1 MTVISF
7 FLTVFSYKFGVL
19 IIKNRT
25 VMNFTQTHTEINSVA
40 KHRQQSIRIMDAKK
54 AIYVIVVTF
63 LFSTLSISAQVTPP
77 KPPSPPTVKSKGTSY
92 SISID
97 NDDDKTH
104 NSSVSISISDDS
116 YKFKA
121 SYHKSKNDGVKAML
135 LDQLGK
141 GHLKVDGN
149 TYLWSNSQ
157 NGDAIFECK
166 LTKGHLRM
174 YVDTEIASK
183 GFIDKINALGNNL
196 KYYISGTSK
205 EKEDAKKVERAKRDM
220 ERAQR
225 ELERAQRDL
234 ERSKKAAERAKNN

>member
-1 MTVISF
+1 
-7 FLTVFSYKFGVL
+7 
-19 IIKNRT
+19 
-25 VMNFTQTHTEINSVA
+25 MNFTQTHAEIDSVA
-40 KHRQQSIRIMDAKK
+40 QHRQERIRIMDVKK
-54 AIYVIVVTF
+54 AIYTIVVAF
-63 LFSTLSISAQVTPP
+63 IFSTLSVSAQVTPP
-77 KPPSPPTVKSKGTSY
+77 KPPSPPTVKSNGTSY

-141 GHLKVDGN
+141 ENLKVNGN
-149 TYLWSNSQ
+149 TYLWSNSE
-157 NGDAIFECK
+157 NGDDVFECK

-183 GFIDKINALGNNL
+183 GFIDKINTLGNDL

-205 EKEDAKKVERAKRDM
+205 EKEEAKKLERAKRDM

-234 ERSKKAAERAKNN
+234 ERAKRETKKAKNN